1 VAVLVDP
8 IALEARL
15 RASEPNLDPSAQ
27 PGEPLALI
35 PLRKPTR
42 KSSPSIGDPG
52 VQQEALAV
60 GEIGSWSW
68 HTSTHAFS
76 ADRVARR
83 LWGLPEEGLLDLQT
97 VKAAIYPEDIRQ
109 VQRAALDAI
118 RKGSECHI
126 TFRLQAPAG
135 KVRWVR
141 IRARRSEVLGPAVI
155 VGVTID
161 VTDRKLVETA
171 LGETERRLQR
181 AQSLGGAVP
190 FECDYATGE
199 VLAGTA
205 LKTLV
210 GLLPDQPL
218 THESLLGRI
227 HPNDRAK
234 LEDEIELC
242 SSRPGPYESTCRV
255 ILPDDTVRWL
265 LWRGESLLGPDG
277 GVASFAGVMIDIS
290 GRKEVEDELRASRA
304 EASGREREIQ
314 ALYRNASVGL
324 ALIDREFRYLRANP
338 FLAEIHGIPAEE
350 LVGHS
355 IFDVFP
361 DIRVREPSL
370 RQVFITEEPVRD
382 IEVEATL
389 PSYPDGKATFRVQ
402 FYPLVGERGAV
413 GSIGIV
419 MEDITALKR
428 AENAR
433 ALLNREVTHRIKNLF
448 AVISGLIALSA
459 KGDTALTSFARSV
472 RGRIQALAHVHDLVL
487 PAEGER
493 DGTRQP
499 PTFQSLL
506 QMLLAPY
513 TQGSWR
519 SERIIITG
527 ADPNI
532 GPGAA
537 TAVALALHEF
547 ATNAARYGSL
557 SSESGRLLVDCQW
570 TDGGLEITWQERGGP
585 AIASEPQLKG
595 FGSVLARRSL
605 VDDLGGAVSMEW
617 AREGLTLHITLPRNA
632 LDR

>member
-15 RASEPNLDPSAQ
+15 RVSEPNLDPSAR

-42 KSSPSIGDPG
+42 KSVPSIDDPG
-52 VQQEALAV
+52 VRQEALAI

-68 HTSTHAFS
+68 QTATHAFG
-76 ADRVARR
+76 ADAVARR
-83 LWGLPEEGLLDLQT
+83 LWGLSEEGPLDLEA
-97 VKAAIYPEDIRQ
+97 VKAAIHPDDIRQ
-109 VQRAALDAI
+109 VQRAALDSI
-118 RKGSECHI
+118 RSGSECHI
-126 TFRLQAPAG
+126 TFRLKRPNG
-135 KVRWVR
+135 EVRWVR

-155 VGVTID
+155 IGVTID
-161 VTDRKLVETA
+161 ITDRMLVETA
-171 LGETERRLQR
+171 LAETERRLQR
-181 AQSLGGAVP
+181 AQTLGGAVP
-190 FECDYATGE
+190 FECEYATRE

-205 LKTLV
+205 LKSLV
-210 GLLPDQPL
+210 GLLPDEPL

-234 LEDEIELC
+234 LQNELELC
-242 SSRPGPYESTCRV
+242 ASRPGPFESTCRV

-265 LWRGESLLGPDG
+265 LWRGESLFGPDG
-277 GVASFAGVMIDIS
+277 RVASFAGVMIDIS
-290 GRKEVEDELRASRA
+290 GRKEIEDELRASRT
-304 EASGREREIQ
+304 EASHRQRELQ
-314 ALYRNASVGL
+314 ALYRNAPVGL
-324 ALIDREFRYLRANP
+324 ALLDRDFRCLRANP
-338 FLAEIHGIPAEE
+338 FLADIHGTSADEM
-350 LVGHS
+350 VGHS

-361 DIRVREPSL
+361 DIRIREPYM
-370 RQVFITEEPVRD
+370 RQVLITGEPVRD
-382 IEVEATL
+382 VEVEASI
-389 PSYPDGKATFRVQ
+389 PRRPDGRATFRMQ
-402 FYPLVGERGAV
+402 FYPLFDERDAV
-413 GSIGIV
+413 ASIGIV
-419 MEDITALKR
+419 MEDITALRR
-428 AENAR
+428 AESAR

-448 AVISGLIALSA
+448 AVISGIIALSA
-459 KGDTALTSFARSV
+459 KGDNALTSFARSV

-487 PAEGER
+487 PEGDR
-493 DGTRQP
+493 DGSRQP

-513 TQGSWR
+513 AQGIWR
-519 SERIIITG
+519 SERISITG
-527 ADPNI
+527 ADPKI

-557 SSESGRLLVDCQW
+557 SSESGRLSVDCQW
-570 TDGGLEITWQERGGP
+570 TDGELDITWQERGGP
-585 AIASEPQLKG
+585 PIASEPQLTG

-605 VDDLGGAVSMEW
+605 VDDLGGEVSMEW